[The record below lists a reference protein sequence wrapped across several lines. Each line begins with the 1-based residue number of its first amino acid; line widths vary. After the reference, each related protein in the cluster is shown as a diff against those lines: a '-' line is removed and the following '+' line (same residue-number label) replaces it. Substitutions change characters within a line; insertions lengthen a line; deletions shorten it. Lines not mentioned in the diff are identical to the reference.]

1 MHSLL
6 GYSWTDIAAMLAAVS
21 ALFGGV
27 CWLIKRGADVINMA
41 INAGTFPLQQQFKEL
56 TNTIK
61 QLNNN
66 LEEQHKD
73 LEEVRNEVGRHH
85 DVLIEFKNR
94 IENLE
99 DGKK

>member
-27 CWLIKRGADVINMA
+27 CWFIKRGADVINMA
-41 INAGTFPLQQQFKEL
+41 INAGTFPLQQQIKEL

-61 QLNNN
+61 RYDRN
-66 LEEQHKD
+66 LEEQHRG
-73 LEEVRNEVGRHH
+73 LMEVKKEVSRHH

-99 DGKK
+99 DDKK